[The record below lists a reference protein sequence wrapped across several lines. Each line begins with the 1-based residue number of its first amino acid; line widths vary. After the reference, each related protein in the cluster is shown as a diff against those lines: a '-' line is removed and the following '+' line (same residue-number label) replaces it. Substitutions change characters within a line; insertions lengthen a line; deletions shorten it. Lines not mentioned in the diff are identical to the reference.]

1 MTAHRLPGRR
11 LWARLMLLVSPV
23 LVAIAAFIYWFF
35 PAQLQ
40 RQAEGMLER
49 KGRAIAAMTAFG
61 VSPGL
66 LFDDPKAVA
75 DALEGLLQNRDLQLL
90 LVLDAQGQVQSLV
103 NRTTLADDR
112 LAGATAHTGLDRAT
126 RSYLAEAPIM
136 GQGRRIGTLRVG
148 FSLHELDDEM
158 VRIRRTTALASLAV
172 LLTGLLAV
180 LAVSTHTTA
189 PLRRM
194 AATAGRIAA
203 GELDHRATVRG
214 GDEVGDLAAAFN
226 TMLDTLQHT
235 QGELASA
242 NEHLEERVHRRTA
255 ELTATTE
262 QLERAKVAAEAASR
276 AKSEFLAN
284 MSHEIRTPMNGV
296 MGMIDLALDTPP
308 GGSQRDYLAI
318 ARSSAESLLTVINDV
333 LDFSKVEAG
342 MLELDAEPFFLGEVL
357 GDTMSTLALRA
368 HEKGLE
374 LALRMSPETPDAVV
388 GDAGRLR
395 QVVINLVG
403 NALKFTERGEVVLE
417 VGEAAGEAARRDDRI
432 VLHCRVRDTGIGI
445 PADKHQ
451 RIFEAFAQ
459 ADGSTTRVYGGT
471 GLGLTISAKLVRMM
485 GGRIWLESEPGKGS
499 TFHFTVELGRSNA
512 VRRAAAGA
520 SRALAGLD
528 VLVVDDNA
536 TNRMILQEMLVRLG
550 MRPETVADGAS
561 ALARLVEA
569 AEAGRRIPVILLD
582 GNMPDLD
589 GYGTAAAIRGDPRL
603 AGAVI
608 LMLTSAG
615 RLDDVQRG
623 RALAI
628 AAQVTKPIRQE
639 ELYGAITRALGARS
653 EAGEPADG
661 GATPRSRP
669 LRILV
674 AEDNPVN
681 QQLATGLLNRR
692 GHSVTVAE
700 NGQMAVE
707 LSGRDRFDV
716 ILMDVQMPV
725 MEGFEAT
732 RLIRAREGD
741 TGPGEHIPIIA
752 LTARAM
758 KGDRELCLAAGMDEY
773 LTKPLRA
780 SELYATVDRL
790 AGGHGAAEPSAP
802 TPEETSALLERFQGD
817 RELLRIV
824 AVSFLEYL
832 PELLGTLDRALA
844 EGDLDAVHRTA
855 HSLKGSVGNF
865 DHAAAFETAMRLER
879 QARAGEAD
887 QVAET
892 SAELHRA
899 IEALARLLRET
910 ILDTV
915 PEPVPGD

>member
-1 MTAHRLPGRR
+1 
-11 LWARLMLLVSPV
+11 MLLVSPV
-23 LVAIAAFIYWFF
+23 LVGIAAFIYWFF

-49 KGRAIAAMTAFG
+49 KAKAIAAMTAFG

-66 LFDDPKAVA
+66 LFDDPKAVG
-75 DALEGLLQNRDLQLL
+75 DALEGLVQNRDLQLL
-90 LVLDAQGQVQSLV
+90 LILDPDGQVQFLV
-103 NRTTLADDR
+103 NRTALADGR
-112 LAGATAHTGLDRAT
+112 LAAVTAHPGLDRVT
-126 RSYLAEAPIM
+126 RSYLAEAPIR
-136 GQGRRIGTLRVG
+136 GQGRQIGTLRVG
-148 FSLHELDDEM
+148 FSLRELDDEM
-158 VRIRRTTALASLAV
+158 ARIRRTTALASLAV

-203 GELDHRATVRG
+203 GELDHRADVRG

-226 TMLDTLQHT
+226 TMLDTLQRT
-235 QGELASA
+235 QSELAGA
-242 NEHLEERVHRRTA
+242 NEHLEERVRRRTA

-296 MGMIDLALDTPP
+296 MGMLDLALDTPP
-308 GGSQRDYLAI
+308 GGSQREYLTV
-318 ARSSAESLLTVINDV
+318 ARSSAESLLSVINDV

-374 LALRMSPETPDAVV
+374 LALRIAPETPDAVV

-403 NALKFTERGEVVLE
+403 NALKFTERGEVVVE
-417 VGEAAGEAARRDDRI
+417 VAEASPASERSDDRV
-432 VLHCRVRDTGIGI
+432 VLHCQVRDTGIGI
-445 PADKHQ
+445 PADKHG

-499 TFHFTVELGRSNA
+499 TFHFTVALGRGTHA
-512 VRRAAAGA
+512 GPAARATP
-520 SRALAGLD
+520 RALEGLD

-536 TNRMILQEMLVRLG
+536 TNRLILQEMLARLR
-550 MRPETVADGAS
+550 MRPETVPDGAT
-561 ALARLVEA
+561 ALARLIQA

-582 GNMPDLD
+582 GNMPGMD
-589 GYGTAAAIRGDPRL
+589 GYDTAAAIRSDPRL

-608 LMLTSAG
+608 LLLTSAG
-615 RLDDVQRG
+615 RLSDVHRG

-639 ELYGAITRALGARS
+639 ELYGAITRALGAQP
-653 EAGEPADG
+653 GEPELAAAG
-661 GATPRSRP
+661 TGPRVRP
-669 LRILV
+669 LSILV

-681 QQLATGLLNRR
+681 QQLAIGLLNRR
-692 GHSVTVAE
+692 GHAVTVAE
-700 NGQMAVE
+700 NGQLAVE
-707 LSGRDRFDV
+707 LSERQRFDLV
-716 ILMDVQMPV
+716 LMDVQMPV

-732 RLIRAREGD
+732 RLIRAREQAAGAD
-741 TGPGEHIPIIA
+741 QHLPIIA

-780 SELYATVDRL
+780 SELYAVVDRL
-790 AGGHGAAEPSAP
+790 AGAGGEPEPAVP
-802 TPEETSALLERFQGD
+802 TPVETSALLERFQGD

-824 AVSFLEYL
+824 ASSFLDYL
-832 PELLGTLDRALA
+832 PELLGSLDRGLA
-844 EGDLDAVHRTA
+844 EGDLETLQRTA

-865 DHAAAFETAMRLER
+865 DHAAAFEAAMRLER

-887 QVAET
+887 QVAAT
-892 SAELHRA
+892 AAELRRA
-899 IEALARLLRET
+899 TDSLVRLLRVT
-910 ILDTV
+910 IEEPLS
-915 PEPVPGD
+915 EPVHGT